1 MAITFS
7 ALGERGR
14 LGNQLWQVA
23 ASYGIAQGG
32 NTQLYLPEWD
42 YRLYFSCPDEWWEA
56 PGSGPVFEADSDAYT
71 CEHID
76 PRQRGY
82 LQCWHYIE
90 RVVHDVRRLFQ
101 PSDLARELLD
111 EHLRSTGQEWL
122 NDYWIPESV
131 SLHVRRGDNADPK
144 THPVGSW
151 PLVTLDF
158 YRDALNHIDPDHATS
173 VVIFSDDIPWSRENL
188 HHVLEGRD
196 SYFVE
201 DGPQRDPEYG
211 LDNAYQTQ
219 PALDWIDMQL
229 MSRCKHHILANSTY
243 SWWGAFL
250 DEQEDSKVVYPN
262 HWVGWRID
270 QFEPRDLM
278 PPHWTEINNPVHPK
292 HLRKR

>member
-23 ASYGIAQGG
+23 ASYGIAQRLG
-32 NTQLYLPEWD
+32 TDLFLPKWD
-42 YRLYFSCPDEWWEA
+42 YEVYFSCPEEWFSNGPPKQEA
-56 PGSGPVFEADSDAYT
+56 ETLACD
-71 CEHID
+71 HID
-76 PRQRGY
+76 WRQQPY

-90 RVVHDVRRLFQ
+90 NVTDDIRRFFQ
-101 PSDLARELLD
+101 PSDLAQEYLD
-111 EHLRSTGQEWL
+111 NHIQLTGQVWL
-122 NDYWIPESV
+122 DDIPDDAI

-144 THPVGSW
+144 THPVGTW
-151 PLVTLDF
+151 PLVTKQFYADALDF
-158 YRDALNHIDPDHATS
+158 IGDGP
-173 VVIFSDDIPWSRENL
+173 VVIFSDDIPWCRKNL
-188 HHVLEGRD
+188 DIFGDRD
-196 SYFVE
+196 RVFVE

-211 LDNAYQTQ
+211 TGTQYRFQ

-229 MSRCKHHILANSTY
+229 MARCKHHILANSTY

-250 DEQEDSKVVYPN
+250 DEQPDSVVVYPN

>member
-23 ASYGIAQGG
+23 ATYDMARRM
-32 NTQLYLPEWD
+32 NEPVHLPEWD
-42 YRLYFSCPDEWWEA
+42 YQVYFSFPREWWE
-56 PGSGPVFEADSDAYT
+56 PKSPLTEADEVPFV
-71 CEHID
+71 CQHID

-90 RVVHDVRRLFQ
+90 YITDELRSYAQ
-101 PSDLARELLD
+101 PSDLAREYLD
-111 EHLRSTGQEWL
+111 NHIQLTGQVWL
-122 NDYWIPESV
+122 DDIPDDAI

-144 THPVGSW
+144 THPVGTW
-151 PLVTLDF
+151 PLVTKQFYADALDF
-158 YRDALNHIDPDHATS
+158 IGDGP
-173 VVIFSDDIPWSRENL
+173 VVVFSDDIPWCRENL
-188 HHVLEGRD
+188 DIFGDRD
-196 SYFVE
+196 RVFVE

-211 LDNAYQTQ
+211 LGTQYRFQ

-229 MSRCKHHILANSTY
+229 MARCRHHILANSTY

-250 DEQEDSKVVYPN
+250 DEQLDSKIVYPN
-262 HWVGWRID
+262 NWVGWRID
-270 QFEPRDLM
+270 QYEPRDLM

-292 HLRKR
+292 HLGKR